1 MSTRD
6 DRRRDNLR
14 DIQPMAT
21 LILAYQG
28 LKATAVSVMATS
40 YIVIVCNWVGASNVH
55 RHEVLQSALSNYTN
69 SRRVWTVRACMFR
82 MFDESLCFMLTWWRP
97 VNRTNKQSQYFGDK
111 SLFVP
116 TRKYHNWM
124 RRLKSSLNNWNVNVH
139 EIT

>member
-40 YIVIVCNWVGASNVH
+40 YIVIVCNWVGASH
-55 RHEVLQSALSNYTN
+55 VLVTKYYKAHLVIIPTVGAYEQFAHACLGCLTSHCVLCWRGDAL
-69 SRRVWTVRACMFR
+69 
-82 MFDESLCFMLTWWRP
+82 
-97 VNRTNKQSQYFGDK
+97 
-111 SLFVP
+111 
-116 TRKYHNWM
+116 
-124 RRLKSSLNNWNVNVH
+124 
-139 EIT
+139 